1 VVEEEIYVRHE
12 PNAERHGG
20 PAQPEHP
27 RTTRGWYLL
36 LVVPLIGT
44 LIPPIYNTKDPT
56 VIGLPFFYW
65 YLLLWVPVSVLCT
78 VVFYR
83 ATRGDR

>member
-1 VVEEEIYVRHE
+1 MRHE
-12 PNAERHGG
+12 PSNSERHGG
-20 PAQPEHP
+20 PALAEHP

>member
-1 VVEEEIYVRHE
+1 VTNQPHG
-12 PNAERHGG
+12 PDSGNGGER
-20 PAQPEHP
+20 ARQA
-27 RTTRGWYLL
+27 RGRAWYLL
-36 LVVPLIGT
+36 FLIPMAAT

-56 VIGLPFFYW
+56 VIGIPFFYW